1 MTPELEALQRLTT
14 IIEELRHKCPWDKV
28 QTFDTL
34 RHLTIEEVFELSDTI
49 VEKRPAEM
57 KKELGDIIMHIVFY
71 ASIAREQ
78 GMFDLAEVING
89 VCDKLVFRH
98 PHIYGQ
104 NADNANPPQWE
115 KIKMAEGRKSVLD
128 GVPKALPSLIKAYR
142 MVEKTSGIGFRW
154 ENPQQAQQKVIEE
167 YNEVLAELQKPEP
180 ERNTEEEFGDL
191 LFALTVWAETLGINP
206 ENALAK
212 ANLKFK
218 RRFGDVERQA
228 AEKDTPLSE
237 MTTEQLVALWKK
249 AKENVN
255 TQTS

>member
-57 KKELGDIIMHIVFY
+57 TKELGDIIMHIVFY

-128 GVPKALPSLIKAYR
+128 GVPSNLPSLIKAYR
-142 MVEKTSGIGFRW
+142 MVEKTTGVGFKW
-154 ENPQQAQQKVIEE
+154 ESPSQAQAKVEEE
-167 YNEVLAELQKPEP
+167 YREVCDELQRPAEKQ
-180 ERNTEEEFGDL
+180 NAEEELGDL
-191 LFALTVWAETLGINP
+191 LFAIAAWAKTLGINP
-206 ENALAK
+206 DDALEK
-212 ANLKFK
+212 SNRKFK
-218 RRFGDVERQA
+218 RRFQNVEQQA
-228 AEKDTPLSE
+228 AASGKPLSDMDTP
-237 MTTEQLVALWKK
+237 QLIQLWKN
-249 AKENVN
+249 AKSNEKP
-255 TQTS
+255 Q

>member
-89 VCDKLVFRH
+89 VCDKLVSRH

-104 NADNANPPQWE
+104 NADNTNPPQWE

-128 GVPKALPSLIKAYR
+128 GIPKALPSLIKAYR

-154 ENPQQAQQKVIEE
+154 ENPQQAFAKVAEE
-167 YNEVLAELQKPEP
+167 CREVEEELQKADSQQ
-180 ERNTEEEFGDL
+180 NTEEEVGDL
-191 LFALTVWAETLGINP
+191 FFALAAWAQIMGINP
-206 ENALAK
+206 DTALEK
-212 ANLKFK
+212 ANKKFES
-218 RRFGDVERQA
+218 RFKEVERQA
-228 AEKDTPLSE
+228 AEQGTPLSE
-237 MTTEQLVALWKK
+237 MTTDQLVALWKN
-249 AKENVN
+249 AKTN
-255 TQTS
+255 TQNQ

>member
-115 KIKMAEGRKSVLD
+115 KIKMKEGRKSVLG
-128 GVPKALPSLIKAYR
+128 GVPSALPSLIKAYR

-154 ENPQQAQQKVIEE
+154 KNPQQAFAKVAEE
-167 YNEVLAELQKPEP
+167 CREVEEELQKPESQQ
-180 ERNTEEEFGDL
+180 NTEEEVGDL
-191 LFALTVWAETLGINP
+191 FFALAAWAQTMGINP
-206 ENALAK
+206 DTALEK
-212 ANLKFK
+212 ANKKFES
-218 RRFGDVERQA
+218 RFKEVERQA
-228 AEKDTPLSE
+228 AEQGTPLSE
-237 MTTEQLVALWKK
+237 MTTDQLVALWKN
-249 AKENVN
+249 AKTY
-255 TQTS
+255 TQKH

>member
-78 GMFDLAEVING
+78 GLFDLAEVING

-104 NADNANPPQWE
+104 NADSSNPPQWE
-115 KIKMAEGRKSVLD
+115 KIKMKEGRKSVLG
-128 GVPKALPSLIKAYR
+128 GVPTALPSLIKAYR

-154 ENPQQAQQKVIEE
+154 ENPQQAFEKVAEE
-167 YNEVLAELQKPEP
+167 CREVEEELQKPESQQ
-180 ERNTEEEFGDL
+180 NTEEEVGDL
-191 LFALTVWAETLGINP
+191 FFALAAWAQTMGINP
-206 ENALAK
+206 DTALEK
-212 ANLKFK
+212 ANKKFES
-218 RRFGDVERQA
+218 RFKEVERQA
-228 AEKDTPLSE
+228 AEQGTPLSE
-237 MTTEQLVALWKK
+237 MTTDQLVALWKN
-249 AKENVN
+249 AKTN
-255 TQTS
+255 TQNQ

>member
-115 KIKMAEGRKSVLD
+115 KIKMKEGRKSVLG
-128 GVPKALPSLIKAYR
+128 GVPTALPSLIKAYR

-154 ENPQQAQQKVIEE
+154 ENPQQAFEKVAEE
-167 YNEVLAELQKPEP
+167 CREVEEELQKPESQQ
-180 ERNTEEEFGDL
+180 NTEEEVGDL
-191 LFALTVWAETLGINP
+191 FFALAAWAQTMGINP
-206 ENALAK
+206 DTALEK
-212 ANLKFK
+212 ANKKFES
-218 RRFGDVERQA
+218 RFKEVERQA
-228 AEKDTPLSE
+228 AEQGTPLSE
-237 MTTEQLVALWKK
+237 MTTDQLVALWKN
-249 AKENVN
+249 AKTN
-255 TQTS
+255 TQNQ

>member
-142 MVEKTSGIGFRW
+142 MVEKTSRIGFRW
-154 ENPQQAQQKVIEE
+154 ENPQQAFAKVAEE
-167 YNEVLAELQKPEP
+167 CREVEEELQKADSQQ
-180 ERNTEEEFGDL
+180 NTEEEVGDL
-191 LFALTVWAETLGINP
+191 FFALAAWAQTMGINP
-206 ENALAK
+206 DTALEK
-212 ANLKFK
+212 ANKKFES
-218 RRFGDVERQA
+218 RFKEVERQA
-228 AEKDTPLSE
+228 AEQGTPLSE
-237 MTTEQLVALWKK
+237 MTTDQLVALWKN
-249 AKENVN
+249 AKTN
-255 TQTS
+255 TQNH

>member
-115 KIKMAEGRKSVLD
+115 KIKMKEGRKSVLG
-128 GVPKALPSLIKAYR
+128 GVPTALPSLIKAYR

-154 ENPQQAQQKVIEE
+154 ENPQQAFEKVAEE
-167 YNEVLAELQKPEP
+167 CREVQAELQKPEHQQ
-180 ERNTEEEFGDL
+180 NTEAEVGDL
-191 LFALTVWAETLGINP
+191 LFALAAWAQSMGINP
-206 ENALAK
+206 DTALEK
-212 ANLKFK
+212 ANKKFES
-218 RRFGDVERQA
+218 RFKEVERQA
-228 AEKDTPLSE
+228 AEQGTPLSE
-237 MTTEQLVALWKK
+237 MTTDQLVALWKN
-249 AKENVN
+249 AKTN
-255 TQTS
+255 TQNN